1 MPNVKFKFTGDDS
14 ELRKK
19 LAGLAK
25 LQADINFGFG
35 KRLTNMGSN
44 AVSEAV
50 KQVGQEA
57 IKSGKDLEVLNRIA
71 NSNSLRD
78 SKLAD
83 MEAMRKARLAIQEE
97 ILEQKKLRSAV
108 EQGKITQQEYR
119 SELAKIAV
127 EEKKRSIALRDIK
140 KQLSETS
147 EYGKLNK
154 ALGELRKQSK
164 DVLAEMFRMERQGHA
179 NTIGYEALRKKSEGL
194 VSQTLILDK
203 GIKKIDATLGLH
215 QRNVGNY
222 GEALELISPQIA
234 SINQKLQL
242 FGTSLDDLSG
252 KPGAIKE
259 LGASFVTMGKGI
271 LTFLVS
277 PIGMAIALIGSF
289 FMLFQRNK
297 QTVIDFD
304 SGLLNVS
311 KTTGLAGME
320 LKSLSDEIIQLS
332 RALKTVSTNKLLEY
346 ATVAGQLG
354 VKGAQDILAFSESLA
369 KLETASDISGE
380 EGGAEIARL
389 LTLVDG
395 GVQNV
400 KAFGD
405 EIVNLGNNFAAS
417 EKEILSNAEAISQNV
432 GLYKVGRQ
440 DVLGY
445 AAATKA
451 LGMEAEVVGST
462 FQKTLGSF
470 EKSIRSGKGVADILK
485 VVGGSAADL
494 QKRFRTDASGVF
506 QDYIKGLNGI
516 FKAGGSVQAQMEKNG
531 ITDVRQTRVIGTL
544 AAGYDKLTEAMDTAK
559 NATGAMDAEFETAS
573 GKLVNQSVRIGIA
586 WDNMVLSIENG
597 SGAIGVTSVAVV
609 GFFADILEGITNV
622 VTSNSWG
629 EFFTRINPTS
639 WGRGGDINDALGL
652 KKVFDDVKKYNKEI
666 SKIGDGSNAWIR
678 TEFSNMTK
686 QDFEKSY
693 KLAKEYSDKMA
704 KASLEYEAAV
714 LSGRLSED
722 KETVNE
728 YKKQES
734 LARLHLSRMEQIR
747 SAKGYDFSGKKKV
760 SETSISEESD
770 KERLKRERAEAAAA
784 KKSERI
790 VENARKATERQRSLQ
805 LEIDKINETA
815 SRNQLTR
822 DQSEVESV
830 KDKYAKILEEVR
842 KFYDDPKNKGKKVDT
857 SGLLASEKFEVSEAE
872 TRFGTKT
879 LIEDLSIK
887 KSLLDEYNAYA
898 EKTSIEEA
906 DKRYRNELNLIKGYK
921 DSLRKEYLDIIAM
934 QTTAEN
940 TAFSGTAVKLTQA
953 QEERAKVLK
962 ELIASFDKE
971 ERGKENAK
979 YAEAYN
985 AAKTHTQKLEDIEK
999 EYQQNIKALG
1009 NKASAEELANL
1020 KKLRDEK
1027 IKGENE
1033 EFFLKSDLYKKAAK
1047 EALIRTRQEI
1057 KEQIKA
1063 VEELLKTDLAPNIKD
1078 RLQKE
1083 LEGLKINLSIGSV
1096 KTNIANLEKQRQDIS
1111 NALSGYN
1118 TLNGISS
1125 ITDQA
1130 LDAHPELKKLYDQL
1144 NQVTDQIIKL
1154 KKEAND
1160 GSGGGFLGFLKKLE
1174 GNKALQEVSD
1184 WGNVA
1189 AQSFSQMS
1197 QALGGSET
1205 QAGYL
1210 LGTIGELA
1218 GAAADVAGAIASGD
1232 PKAIVKSVV
1241 GAVGSIISISRRTKE
1256 MNRQAR
1262 EENKKFYDEAMKG
1275 ERDYQAL
1282 LRQRERE
1289 SASRG
1294 KNSYNA
1300 IIAQLEAIKKQSPE
1314 LQKAYDK
1321 VFSSLQGQDFIDGKG
1336 YQHGTW
1342 FRKAKTWDVMASLGG
1357 SDYNELEKLY
1367 SQGKLKDKAKEDFE
1381 ALKALKEELEEAG
1394 LSVDDLQKSLNEL
1407 LTGTSVSGLASGLA
1421 DLFANGK
1428 RSAQD
1433 FGDSFESIMQNA
1445 IKSSFQAKFMED
1457 AMQPFYEELA
1467 VMMEGGNL
1475 TGDQIQ
1481 KLKDKYINL
1490 GEEYAKKWEDIEKV
1504 TGVDLSGKNSGSSI
1518 SGKIGEAITEKTGS
1532 LLTGQINLQT
1542 ETLKQMFSESKNQG
1556 LTLSQQLDIA
1566 NSSLAALNAIQS
1578 NTANTVLRLDDAVAE
1593 LKIINKNTSS
1603 KGRTTEGMGL

>member
-1 MPNVKFKFTGDDS
+1 MRLDWDAVIRDTEFQATINRIETRVNNLSRNVQRQGRDMESVFANLAKVAGGFLSLNAAEGFVTKLIQVRSEFQQLEIAFTTMLGSKEKADKLTKDLIEFAGTTPFGMKDTANAAKQLLAYGSTAENVKNELRMLGDVAAGTSQPIGDLVYLYGTLRTQGRAYATDIRQFAGRGIPIYQELGKVLGVNKDQVSALVTAGKVGFAEVEKAFQNMTSAGSMFGGLMEAQSRTIQGELERLGDAFDLMLNNIGKNSEGVISTVIQGASAIIENYEVVLGIIGSLVVTYGAYRAALVVTAALHQLNAARVVGLTTVELLHYGAITAKTAAMRVLNAVMLANPVIAITGGIVLLTAAIYSLTQVTDATSAAQEKLNNVQEAGISKIDS
-14 ELRKK
+14 ERRSIEQLISVLKDNTASAEQKK
-19 LAGLAK
+19 AAYDK
-25 LQADINFGFG
+25 LQEQTKGI
-35 KRLTNMGSN
+35 L
-44 AVSEAV
+44 VSF
-50 KQVGQEA
+50 
-57 IKSGKDLEVLNRIA
+57 N
-71 NSNSLRD
+71 
-78 SKLAD
+78 
-83 MEAMRKARLAIQEE
+83 QEE
-97 ILEQKKLRSAV
+97 IAAGKATQSINEYIKAIGRAASARKAFDEFNALAEKMDDLNRKGIDGVGVWNRAGRAIQNAFGANGTEGFKSFWKIGDEGKIGDKFLLDQEKEVLKKSMDTLEKEFGKEFKTFISGVEQTKESVPVDLFAQALKDPINNFNTLLKTVENKGQLDSLKKAVTEKLEALAPNDSKIASYKRKLEQLAAIEKQYSIGGKGNSSAGNSAYQQAERYNSLKLDIDKANESYLRS
-108 EQGKITQQEYR
+108 
-119 SELAKIAV
+119 
-127 EEKKRSIALRDIK
+127 
-140 KQLSETS
+140 
-147 EYGKLNK
+147 
-154 ALGELRKQSK
+154 
-164 DVLAEMFRMERQGHA
+164 
-179 NTIGYEALRKKSEGL
+179 
-194 VSQTLILDK
+194 
-203 GIKKIDATLGLH
+203 
-215 QRNVGNY
+215 
-222 GEALELISPQIA
+222 
-234 SINQKLQL
+234 
-242 FGTSLDDLSG
+242 
-252 KPGAIKE
+252 
-259 LGASFVTMGKGI
+259 
-271 LTFLVS
+271 
-277 PIGMAIALIGSF
+277 
-289 FMLFQRNK
+289 
-297 QTVIDFD
+297 
-304 SGLLNVS
+304 
-311 KTTGLAGME
+311 
-320 LKSLSDEIIQLS
+320 QLS
-332 RALKTVSTNKLLEY
+332 R
-346 ATVAGQLG
+346 
-354 VKGAQDILAFSESLA
+354 
-369 KLETASDISGE
+369 
-380 EGGAEIARL
+380 
-389 LTLVDG
+389 
-395 GVQNV
+395 
-400 KAFGD
+400 
-405 EIVNLGNNFAAS
+405 
-417 EKEILSNAEAISQNV
+417 
-432 GLYKVGRQ
+432 
-440 DVLGY
+440 
-445 AAATKA
+445 
-451 LGMEAEVVGST
+451 
-462 FQKTLGSF
+462 
-470 EKSIRSGKGVADILK
+470 
-485 VVGGSAADL
+485 
-494 QKRFRTDASGVF
+494 
-506 QDYIKGLNGI
+506 
-516 FKAGGSVQAQMEKNG
+516 
-531 ITDVRQTRVIGTL
+531 
-544 AAGYDKLTEAMDTAK
+544 
-559 NATGAMDAEFETAS
+559 
-573 GKLVNQSVRIGIA
+573 
-586 WDNMVLSIENG
+586 
-597 SGAIGVTSVAVV
+597 
-609 GFFADILEGITNV
+609 
-622 VTSNSWG
+622 
-629 EFFTRINPTS
+629 
-639 WGRGGDINDALGL
+639 
-652 KKVFDDVKKYNKEI
+652 
-666 SKIGDGSNAWIR
+666 
-678 TEFSNMTK
+678 
-686 QDFEKSY
+686 
-693 KLAKEYSDKMA
+693 
-704 KASLEYEAAV
+704 
-714 LSGRLSED
+714 
-722 KETVNE
+722 
-728 YKKQES
+728 
-734 LARLHLSRMEQIR
+734 
-747 SAKGYDFSGKKKV
+747 
-760 SETSISEESD
+760 
-770 KERLKRERAEAAAA
+770 
-784 KKSERI
+784 
-790 VENARKATERQRSLQ
+790 
-805 LEIDKINETA
+805 
-815 SRNQLTR
+815 
-822 DQSEVESV
+822 DQQEVESV
-830 KDKYAKILEEVR
+830 RDKYRALREEIR
-842 KFYDDPKNKGKKVDT
+842 KFNADPRNKTKIDGSSINATEANEIKETNTKIDT
-857 SGLLASEKFEVSEAE
+857 KYIIDNLNQQKALYGQFEAYKLQVGEEKAKE
-872 TRFGTKT
+872 RFQNE
-879 LIEDLSIK
+879 LDLSK
-887 KSLLDEYNAYA
+887 TFGQLA
-898 EKTSIEEA
+898 EKERYDLLETDPTAMTAAQKERLDA
-906 DKRYRNELNLIKGYK
+906 LDK
-921 DSLRKEYLDIIAM
+921 IIA
-934 QTTAEN
+934 EHDKN
-940 TAFSGTAVKLTQA
+940 VKDG
-953 QEERAKVLK
+953 
-962 ELIASFDKE
+962 EL
-971 ERGKENAK
+971 AK

-985 AAKTHTQKLEDIEK
+985 TAKTHTQRLEDIER

-1057 KEQIKA
+1057 KDQIKA

-1083 LEGLKINLSIGSV
+1083 LQGLKINLSIGSV

-1154 KKEAND
+1154 KKETND

-1189 AQSFSQMS
+1189 AQSFSEMS

-1394 LSVDDLQKSLNEL
+1394 LSVDDLQKSLKEL

-1504 TGVDLSGKNSGSSI
+1504 TGVDLSNKDKGS
-1518 SGKIGEAITEKTGS
+1518 TGS
-1532 LLTGQINLQT
+1532 LKNDIQAVTESTAGRLEAEFGGFRIAQLQT
-1542 ETLKQMFSESKNQG
+1542 LAEVRSHG
-1556 LTLSQQLDIA
+1556 LTLSKQLEIA
-1566 NSSLAALNAIQS
+1566 NSNLVILNAIQV
-1578 NTANTVLRLDDAVAE
+1578 NTYRTAGNTDRLESIENALVSINNKVSSSDAARR
-1593 LKIINKNTSS
+1593 
-1603 KGRTTEGMGL
+1603 GAGL

>member
-57 IKSGKDLEVLNRIA
+57 IKSGKDLEILNRIA

-119 SELAKIAV
+119 SELAKITV

-234 SINQKLQL
+234 SINQKLQI

-252 KPGAIKE
+252 KPGAIRE

-271 LTFLVS
+271 LAFLLS
-277 PIGMAIALIGSF
+277 PVGLLISTLGALF
-289 FMLFQRNK
+289 LLFKSNR
-297 QTVIDFD
+297 QTVIDFN
-304 SGLLNVS
+304 SGLRNVS
-311 KTTGLAGME
+311 KTTE
-320 LKSLSDEIIQLS
+320 LTGKDLRSFGSAIVDLSMK
-332 RALKTVSTNKLLEY
+332 LKVVDATKLLEY
-346 ATVAGQLG
+346 ATAAGQLG
-354 VKGAQDILAFSESLA
+354 VRGRADILAFTEALA
-369 KLETASDISGE
+369 MLETASDIKGE
-380 EGGAEIARL
+380 EGASRIART
-389 LTLVDG
+389 LTLIDG

-405 EIVNLGNNFAAS
+405 EIVNLGNNFAATES
-417 EKEILSNAEAISQNV
+417 EILSNAESISQNV
-432 GLYKVGRQ
+432 GIYKIGRQ
-440 DVLGY
+440 QVL
-445 AAATKA
+445 AFATATKA
-451 LGMEAEVVGST
+451 VGLEAELVGST
-462 FQKTLGSF
+462 FSRTLGEF
-470 EKSIRSGKGVADILK
+470 EKSLRSGKGVSDLLK
-485 VVGGSAADL
+485 VIGGTSQDL
-494 QKRFRTDASGVF
+494 SRRFREDAAGVF
-506 QDYIKGLNGI
+506 VDYVKGLNNI
-516 FKAGGSVQAQMEKNG
+516 YKTGGSVNEALERTG
-531 ITDVRQTRVIGTL
+531 IIAVRDQRVIASL
-544 AAGYDKLTEAMDTAK
+544 ASNGYDVLSDALLKVSDA
-559 NATGAMDAEFETAS
+559 NGAMQQEFENGA
-573 GKLVNQSVRIGIA
+573 GKLENQTKRMGIA
-586 WDNMVLSIENG
+586 WDNFVLSIEDGEG
-597 SGAIGVTSVAVV
+597 SIGRAVVSIV
-609 GFFADILEGITNV
+609 GFFATLTNEITRL
-622 VTSNSWG
+622 SKSESFG
-629 EFFTRINPTS
+629 EFARRFTEIGAS
-639 WGRGGDINDALGL
+639 GDGALKTVEDFKKSYSEIKSVTQSVRLGKIDFEILSDKDLKIQLERFTEL
-652 KKVFDDVKKYNKEI
+652 KKQAIETSSEYQAAI
-666 SKIGDGSNAWIR
+666 LSK
-678 TEFSNMTK
+678 
-686 QDFEKSY
+686 
-693 KLAKEYSDKMA
+693 
-704 KASLEYEAAV
+704 
-714 LSGRLSED
+714 RLSEQGSWF
-722 KETVNE
+722 KSSAGNLSLF
-728 YKKQES
+728 KSQE
-734 LARLHLSRMEQIR
+734 EE
-747 SAKGYDFSGKKKV
+747 AKAAYERINKIAKNRGIELNPITSKV
-760 SETSISEESD
+760 SFEEESE
-770 KERLKRERAEAAAA
+770 KEKLKREKAEAAAA
-784 KKSERI
+784 KKAERAM
-790 VENARKATERQRSLQ
+790 ENRRQAVERQRALQ
-805 LEIDKINETA
+805 LSIDQTNEQVL
-815 SRNQLTR
+815 RNQISR
-822 DQSEVESV
+822 DDQEVASI
-830 KDKYAKILEEVR
+830 KDKYAKIREEVR

-857 SGLLASEKFEVSEAE
+857 SGLLASEKFEVNEAE

-1009 NKASAEELANL
+1009 EKVSAEELANL

-1027 IKGENE
+1027 VKGENE
-1033 EFFLKSDLYKKAAK
+1033 EFFLKSELYKKAAK
-1047 EALIRTRQEI
+1047 EALIRARQEI
-1057 KEQIKA
+1057 KDQIKA

-1083 LEGLKINLSIGSV
+1083 LQGLKINLSIGSV

-1111 NALSGYN
+1111 NAMSQFN
-1118 TLNGISS
+1118 IDNKISEV
-1125 ITDQA
+1125 TDEV
-1130 LDAHPELKKLYDQL
+1130 LDTYEPLKKLYDQL
-1144 NQVTDQIIKL
+1144 HEITDQINKL

-1160 GSGGGFLGFLKKLE
+1160 GGGIFGFLKKLE

-1189 AQSFSQMS
+1189 AQSFSEMS

-1321 VFSSLQGQDFIDGKG
+1321 IFSSLQGQDFIDGKG

-1504 TGVDLSGKNSGSSI
+1504 TGVDLSNKDKGS
-1518 SGKIGEAITEKTGS
+1518 TGS
-1532 LLTGQINLQT
+1532 LKNDIQAVTESTAGRLEAEFGGFRIAQLQT
-1542 ETLKQMFSESKNQG
+1542 LAEVRSHG
-1556 LTLSQQLDIA
+1556 LTLSKQLEIA
-1566 NSSLAALNAIQS
+1566 NSNLVILNAIQV
-1578 NTANTVLRLDDAVAE
+1578 NTYRTAGNTDRLESIENALVSINNKVSSSDAARR
-1593 LKIINKNTSS
+1593 
-1603 KGRTTEGMGL
+1603 GAGL